1 MNLWNQKA
9 KTYTRYQEK
18 LDNIQ
23 KQSFKEFSKLNIDLC
38 QKNIIDIGCGTGVW
52 TLHLAK
58 KAKMV
63 LALDNAN
70 AMLEILK
77 EYAKNLKLQNIICE
91 NSSFKTWAQKNPN
104 AQFDI
109 AFLSMSPALKDEKD
123 YEKFLTLAQVKIY
136 LAWADRR
143 KSDFLDHIFKH
154 FNTQFQGFYKQDLE
168 NYLLEKNIPFHK
180 VVFNQTR
187 KIQRKREE
195 AIENALWHLNMNGIT
210 SSKKELSSFIKKD
223 IIEIIKA
230 KIKLLIIQ

>member
-1 MNLWNQKA
+1 MNLWNEKA

-23 KQSFKEFSKLNIDLC
+23 KQSFKEFSKLGIDFF
-38 QKNIIDIGCGTGVW
+38 QKNIIDIGCGTGIW

-58 KAKMV
+58 KAKMI
-63 LALDNAN
+63 LALDSAN

-77 EYAKNLKLQNIICE
+77 EYAKNLKLKNIVCE
-91 NSSFKTWAQKNPN
+91 NSSFTTWAQKNPN

-109 AFLSMSPALKDEKD
+109 AFLSMSPALKDKKD
-123 YEKFLTLAQVKIY
+123 YEKFLNLAQTKIY
-136 LAWADRR
+136 LAWTDRR
-143 KSDFLDHIFKH
+143 KSDFLDPIFKH
-154 FNTQFQGFYKQDLE
+154 FNTQFQGFYKKDLE

-180 VVFNQTR
+180 AIFNQTR

-195 AIENALWHLNMNGIT
+195 AIENALWHLKMNGIV
-210 SSKKELSSFIKKD
+210 SSKEELYSFINED
-223 IIEIIKA
+223 VIETIKA